1 MKHPFSYIK
10 SLKKSSSPA
19 FEEERSALKR
29 TFRGQN
35 LQEKAFFIPYI
46 GILRAKVVFPHGIY
60 TTYWDE
66 NAKIM
71 AKQEL
76 YTCLRDANHSEFE
89 PMWNRR
95 EGKITIK

>member
-1 MKHPFSYIK
+1 M
-10 SLKKSSSPA
+10 
-19 FEEERSALKR
+19 
-29 TFRGQN
+29 
-35 LQEKAFFIPYI
+35 
-46 GILRAKVVFPHGIY
+46 RAKVVFPHENH
-60 TTYWDE
+60 TSNWDE

-95 EGKITIK
+95 EGKITIIK